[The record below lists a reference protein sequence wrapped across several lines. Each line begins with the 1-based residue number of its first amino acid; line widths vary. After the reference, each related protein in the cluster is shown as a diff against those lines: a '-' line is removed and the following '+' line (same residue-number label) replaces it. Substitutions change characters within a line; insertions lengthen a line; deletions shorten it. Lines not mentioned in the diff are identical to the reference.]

1 MGNKNFNKTYKDI
14 ALNGMVK
21 SNPVF
26 RLVLG
31 MCPTLA
37 VTTTLLNGLFMGLA
51 VTFVLIFSN
60 AFISLLRK
68 IIPDKVRIPCYILI
82 IATFVTIVE
91 MVIEKYLPDLFYTL
105 GVFIPLIVV
114 NCVVFARAESFASV
128 SPVFQSMTDGLF
140 IGIGYTIALSLV
152 GGIREFISQGKILGM
167 TVLGDWYPGMAVFI
181 LPAGGFLV
189 LGLLMAAFNAIDSKI
204 KKRHQNTL
212 AKNLKNK
219 Q

>member
-1 MGNKNFNKTYKDI
+1 MGNKNFQKTYKDI

-37 VTTTLLNGLFMGLA
+37 VTTSLLNGLFMGLA

-60 AFISLLRK
+60 ALISILRK
-68 IIPDKVRIPCYILI
+68 VIPDKVRIPCYILI

-91 MVIEKYLPDLFYTL
+91 MVMEKYLPDLFYSL

-128 SPVFQSMTDGLF
+128 NPVLQSMADGLF
-140 IGIGYTIALSLV
+140 MGLGFTLALSLV
-152 GGIREFISQGKILGM
+152 GLIREFLSQGKILDM
-167 TVLGDWYPGMAVFI
+167 IVLGDWYPGMTVLI

-189 LGLLMAAFNAIDSKI
+189 LGFLMAAFNAIDNKI
-204 KKRHQNTL
+204 K
-212 AKNLKNK
+212 NK
-219 Q
+219 SKK